1 MVAAMTDSTN
11 APTLADVLVRLDRLE
26 GALHRLIDVASRAAA
41 APAQPQPAPAYQQ
54 QAYQPAPTYQQAPAY
69 APTAQAPRPAPGPK
83 STDAYSV
90 AADAAYRR
98 PDDGQPARAEPPI
111 IEVAAPNMPGFGPPP
126 SSGGSGSGS
135 NPNEP
140 RREYDPYGFRTD
152 IEVPPPSATIQ
163 QVLAAV
169 FDAGLRA
176 EPEDTWAIMT
186 KLTHASQMVGP
197 RALDHFK
204 AFAWHKLRRTASGY
218 LRNNDP
224 ATFTIAYTDPA
235 QPTPE
240 NDRVRV
246 FVKAGDNRM
255 PVPVAFARDASQAG
269 AWRLTMIS
277 L

>member
-1 MVAAMTDSTN
+1 MVASMTDSTN
-11 APTLADVLVRLDRLE
+11 PPTLVDVLDRLDRLE
-26 GALHRLIDVASRAAA
+26 AALHKLIEVASRAPQAAA
-41 APAQPQPAPAYQQ
+41 APAPSYQASYQPQV
-54 QAYQPAPTYQQAPAY
+54 QQAPAY
-69 APTAQAPRPAPGPK
+69 APPRQTQPVPAPAPTHQEPG
-83 STDAYSV
+83 V
-90 AADAAYRR
+90 AAYAAGAESAYRR
-98 PDDGQPARAEPPI
+98 ADAEASSMRVEPPV
-111 IEVAAPNMPGFGPPP
+111 IEVAPPNAPQSAPAYQSHGL
-126 SSGGSGSGS
+126 SL
-135 NPNEP
+135 EP
-140 RREYDPYGFRTD
+140 RRDYDPYGFRTD
-152 IEVPPPSATIQ
+152 IEVPPPTATIQ

-176 EPEDTWAIMT
+176 DPEDTWAIMT

-204 AFAWHKLRRTASGY
+204 AFAWHKLRRTTPTY

-224 ATFTIAYTDPA
+224 TTFSIAYTDPA

-240 NDRVRV
+240 VDRVRV

-255 PVPVAFARDASQAG
+255 PVPVAFARDASQQN